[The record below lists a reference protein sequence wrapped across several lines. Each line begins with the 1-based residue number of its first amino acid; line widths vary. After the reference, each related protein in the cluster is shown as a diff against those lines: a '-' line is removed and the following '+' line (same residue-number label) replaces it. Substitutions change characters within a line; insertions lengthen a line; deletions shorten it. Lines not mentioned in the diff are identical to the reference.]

1 MAENK
6 HSLMVR
12 GYIMTLCGGLC
23 WAIGGACGQ
32 MMFRDCGVTSDW
44 LVPIRLFIGGLIT
57 LGVAALT
64 GGKPLEV
71 LRHREAVPPLL
82 VFALLGSALCQYS
95 YYTAVQYAN
104 VAFATV
110 LSYCSPI
117 VILLWTILSTRKKPR
132 FYESISV
139 LLVVLGAFTC
149 VTHFDFTTLAVPVKG
164 AVWGL
169 ISAVCFAFYTVSPRK
184 LMQKFSVLSI
194 TGWGMTIGGA
204 VMLLM
209 FRPWRMSG
217 IQFGGKLYL
226 LMACVIILGTVLSFS
241 LFQSGCNIVGSLV
254 GSVLSSVEPIGS
266 VVISVLFLNT
276 TFSWLD
282 LLGFFLIL
290 VTIPIMAFGK
300 LHQPGGNG

>member
-1 MAENK
+1 MSSQA
-6 HSLMVR
+6 SSPMVR

-32 MMFRDCGVTSDW
+32 VMFRDCGVTSDW

-57 LGVAALT
+57 LVLAALT

-71 LRHREAVPPLL
+71 LRHKDACPPLL

-117 VILLWTILSTRKKPR
+117 VILLWAIFSTRKCPHA
-132 FYESISV
+132 YELVSV
-139 LLVVLGAFTC
+139 VLVVLGAFTC
-149 VTHFDFTTLAVPVKG
+149 VTHFNLSTLAVPVKG
-164 AVWGL
+164 AVWGI

-184 LMQKFSVLSI
+184 LMQRFSVLSI
-194 TGWGMTIGGA
+194 TGWGMTMGGA
-204 VMLLM
+204 AMLLI
-209 FRPWRMSG
+209 FRPWQTEGVVFS
-217 IQFGGKLYL
+217 GKLWL
-226 LMACVIILGTVLSFS
+226 LMVCVILLGTVLSFS
-241 LFQSGCNIVGSLV
+241 LFQTGCNIVGSLV
-254 GSVLSSVEPIGS
+254 GSVLSSIEPVGS
-266 VVISVLFLNT
+266 VVISILFLNT

-290 VTIPIMAFGK
+290 VTIPIMAIGK
-300 LHQPGGNG
+300 ARE